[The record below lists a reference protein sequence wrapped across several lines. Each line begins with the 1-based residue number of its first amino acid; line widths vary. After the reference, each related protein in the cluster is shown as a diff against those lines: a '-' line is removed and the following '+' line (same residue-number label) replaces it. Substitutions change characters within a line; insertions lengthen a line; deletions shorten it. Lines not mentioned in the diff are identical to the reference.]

1 MKTKLT
7 AKVLA
12 VFLSLFAL
20 NGGGSASGFGG
31 PGFGT
36 LCVAI
41 CSAEKYQRDMV
52 TMQQLEV
59 MLAACDASDDP
70 CRDAAG
76 AWAEAE
82 WAESRRLWEACE
94 KSCQQWW
101 M

>member
-12 VFLSLFAL
+12 VFLFLFAL
-20 NGGGSASGFGG
+20 NGGGSAFGFGG

-36 LCVAI
+36 LCVAM
-41 CSAEKYQRDMV
+41 CSAAKYERDMV
-52 TMQQLEV
+52 TMQQLYA
-59 MLAACDASDDP
+59 MLAACDPKDDE
-70 CRDAAG
+70 CRSAAG

-82 WAESRRLWEACE
+82 WAESRRLWEECD
-94 KSCQQWW
+94 KSCEPGQ